1 MIHGQRRQQG
11 VGDAGGSMSGL
22 IIEQYWYWLWA
33 YISELLLTFCLSLPA
48 RCTPSWALGCGP
60 GRPPGVARLPACSV
74 PVSVAV
80 AAVRRLSADP
90 AAGHD
95 AAMNA
100 WFGHKLLLYR
110 GWTNFRGVS

>member
-1 MIHGQRRQQG
+1 MPSGQCHLTRDPTSG
-11 VGDAGGSMSGL
+11 VGDPGPGLSGSRSSR
-22 IIEQYWYWLWA
+22 YRYWLWA

-60 GRPPGVARLPACSV
+60 GRPPSVARLPACSV

-90 AAGHD
+90 AAQH
-95 AAMNA
+95 
-100 WFGHKLLLYR
+100 
-110 GWTNFRGVS
+110 TTPP